1 MKTNKILIWHI
12 ALFCIFTLVIF
23 RIDEFAESLILFY
36 LLAKLSFADVNF
48 FINNLSIEF
57 IDQFVSITI
66 VILGALLVILKKSK
80 WKLLSKKAGVSLSLI
95 IALTLISICGPFVA
109 PFNPNLQFNLSIA
122 KNLPPASAKALATNS
137 EGENKTNSSLSEFA
151 KLKKSIMR
159 EVVDEDYFLVDKIG
173 EHKTIGEQL
182 ANGTNRKQNYKY
194 SKIYFLLGTDEYGRD
209 VFSRL
214 IYATRLSVFI
224 GIGAVI
230 ITLFFGVL
238 LGFLSGF
245 YSRSAGKIL
254 NSFADMFLAFPAIFL
269 VILFL
274 SLYGNSLFNVIFVI
288 GFASWMSLFKI
299 VRGEVISIKSKNFI
313 ITSQHLGMSKCEI
326 LRKEIIPFMIPS
338 ITVNVIFQFANIII
352 AESSLSFLGL
362 TGNHIYP
369 TLGLMV
375 QEGQSYIKQAWW
387 ILFFPSV
394 TIVFIL
400 FLVNKV
406 ARKLQLKF
414 SGHNIFN

>member
-1 MKTNKILIWHI
+1 MNTNKIQIWHI
-12 ALFCIFTLVIF
+12 VLFCIFILVIF
-23 RIDEFAESLILFY
+23 RIEEFAESLMLFY
-36 LLAKLSFADVNF
+36 LFTKLSLADVNF
-48 FINNLSIEF
+48 FVNNLSVEF
-57 IDQFVSITI
+57 IDQFVSTTI
-66 VILGALLVILKKSK
+66 VILVALLVILKKRK

-95 IALTLISICGPFVA
+95 IALILILICGPFVA
-109 PFNPNLQFNLSIA
+109 PCNPNLQFNLSIA
-122 KNLPPASAKALATNS
+122 KNLPPASVKKLAVNS
-137 EGENKTNSSLSEFA
+137 EGENKPNSSLSEFA

-159 EVVDEDYFLVDKIG
+159 EVVDDDYFLIDNIG
-173 EHKTIGEQL
+173 EHKALSEQL
-182 ANGTNRKQNYKY
+182 ANGTNREQNYKY
-194 SKIYFLLGTDEYGRD
+194 AKICFLLGTDEYGRD

-224 GIGAVI
+224 GIGSVI
-230 ITLFFGVL
+230 VTLLFGVV

-245 YSRSAGKIL
+245 YSKSVGKIL
-254 NSFADMFLAFPAIFL
+254 NGLADMFLAFPAIFL

-313 ITSQHLGMSKCEI
+313 ITSQHLGMSKWAI
-326 LRKEIIPFMIPS
+326 LRKEIIPLMMPS

-387 ILFFPSV
+387 ILFFPCV
-394 TIVFIL
+394 TIVLIL
-400 FLVNKV
+400 FLANKA

>member
-12 ALFCIFTLVIF
+12 ALLCIFTLVIS
-23 RIDEFAESLILFY
+23 RIDEFAESLMLFY
-36 LLAKLSFADVNF
+36 LFAKLSFADVKF
-48 FINNLSIEF
+48 FVNNLSIEF

-66 VILGALLVILKKSK
+66 IMVGIILVILKKSK
-80 WKLLSKKAGVSLSLI
+80 WKVLNKKAGISLSLMTV
-95 IALTLISICGPFVA
+95 LVLISICGPIAA

-122 KNLPPASAKALATNS
+122 KNLPPASVKTLATNS
-137 EGENKTNSSLSEFA
+137 EGDNKPSNSLSEFA
-151 KLKKSIMR
+151 KLKKSILR
-159 EVVDEDYFLVDKIG
+159 EVVGDDYFLVDKIG
-173 EHKTIGEQL
+173 EHNTINQQL
-182 ANGTNRKQNYKY
+182 VNGKQKFTY
-194 SKIYFLLGTDEYGRD
+194 SKICFLLGTDEYGRD

-214 IYATRLSVFI
+214 IYATRLSVLI

-230 ITLFFGVL
+230 VTLFFGVL
-238 LGFLSGF
+238 LGFLAGF

-254 NSFADMFLAFPAIFL
+254 NSLADMFLAFPAIFL

-313 ITSQHLGMSKCEI
+313 ITSQHLGMSKWAI
-326 LRKEIIPFMIPS
+326 LRKEIIPFMMPS

-387 ILFFPSV
+387 ILFFPSA

-400 FLVNKV
+400 FLANKV
-406 ARKLQLKF
+406 ARKLQLKY
-414 SGHNIFN
+414 SGYNIFN